1 MRQGTRV
8 VGLCGGYQM
17 MGKKVHDP
25 DGLEGN
31 TTSIDGL
38 GLLDIETVLEPKKT
52 VQFSDGIETTTDTAV
67 TGYEIHLG
75 RSDGK
80 DRLRPMIR
88 FDDQRNDG
96 AISPDG
102 QAMGCYMHGLF
113 SSDAFRSAWLK
124 NATGKGSTLAFDAVI
139 DSALDELADHLK
151 THLDLDALGQIA
163 GLD

>member
-1 MRQGTRV
+1 MVLLPGSKSTISDLQFLKDQGWDIDLKALMRQGARV

-38 GLLDIETVLEPKKT
+38 GLLDIETVLEPKKRRQF
-52 VQFSDGIETTTDTAV
+52 QFSDSDQTTTDTAV

-88 FDDQRNDG
+88 FDDHRNDG

-102 QAMGCYMHGLF
+102 QAMGVLY
-113 SSDAFRSAWLK
+113 AWAILK
-124 NATGKGSTLAFDAVI
+124 
-139 DSALDELADHLK
+139 
-151 THLDLDALGQIA
+151 
-163 GLD
+163 